1 MILMNEFVSEQ
12 LWFTTAEI
20 ESMYFHEET
29 QLIED
34 NTQPYFFLLSDA
46 TYRVVCG
53 ELFRIV
59 DGTPPSLGKNK

>member
-1 MILMNEFVSEQ
+1 MNEFVSEQ

-34 NTQPYFFLLSDA
+34 TPQSLLLTG

-59 DGTPPSLGKNK
+59 DGTPPGLGKNK